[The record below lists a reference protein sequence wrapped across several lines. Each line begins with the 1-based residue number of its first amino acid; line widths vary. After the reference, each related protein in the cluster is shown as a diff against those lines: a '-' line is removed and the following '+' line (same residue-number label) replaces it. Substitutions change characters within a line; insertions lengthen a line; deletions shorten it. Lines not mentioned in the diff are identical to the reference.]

1 MSMNRA
7 VRRRSSRLT
16 YVCLYTLVH
25 IHAYK
30 SPFIKRQDL
39 FQSSPSPKG
48 RERKKPP
55 LRPKRS
61 ESPTKVEESRVRNT
75 LFLSLSHTNLSI
87 THTTT
92 HTQLLDTSRG
102 LMRLSGSG
110 RRSFNAQLRSM
121 ESSVRLISKPL
132 NTNQPHNTKTTTVE
146 DRFMGQTVQYSVHG
160 QTKQIGKVQE
170 ENERIDRSIR

>member
-16 YVCLYTLVH
+16 YVCLYIFVH
-25 IHAYK
+25 SHTYIKSLFIHDRISFNPRRLRK
-30 SPFIKRQDL
+30 EGKEKTRRFVPR
-39 FQSSPSPKG
+39 G
-48 RERKKPP
+48 R
-55 LRPKRS
+55 
-61 ESPTKVEESRVRNT
+61 RVRQKLRKAEYVT
-75 LFLSLSHTNLSI
+75 FFFSVSFTHSQTHTHTN
-87 THTTT
+87 
-92 HTQLLDTSRG
+92 TQLLDTSRG